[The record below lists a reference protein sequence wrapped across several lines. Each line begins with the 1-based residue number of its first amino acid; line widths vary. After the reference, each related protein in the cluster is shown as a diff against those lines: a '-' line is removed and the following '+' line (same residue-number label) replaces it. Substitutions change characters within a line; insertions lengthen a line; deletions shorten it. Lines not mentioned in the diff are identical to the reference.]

1 MGIKPE
7 TLEEYKIAS
16 PTSRSKKVRMHT
28 HDAPVATGSLNR
40 IEKGKSVSGLCGE
53 VFNNTDCITT
63 NSFMQRSWMGRI
75 DPALN
80 IKKNGRPVAEIPNDV
95 SLAVGDPDNLGGGI
109 IDPDVRY
116 YRKPVLTG
124 DPMSKFGSRR
134 AGVFAD
140 EKEVT
145 IEQVIRR

>member
-53 VFNNTDCITT
+53 VFNNTDCITA